1 MAGPRGAYTGPGIAA
16 CCAALLLALAG
27 CGAADRS
34 ATPGATVTEMDGV
47 LHVELGSLAP
57 PGTPRWETVEVYS
70 TMAPGTAV
78 ELFHVTAARFLA
90 DGALAIANAGAQEI
104 LVLEPAAGAVA
115 RRFGRAGEGP
125 GEFRWISKLDVD
137 GAGNLLAYDPRLGRL
152 TRFAPEGEV
161 LETRAIMPPNRVVD
175 LEPLAVLPDGRVL
188 GIYGA
193 QRVFAP
199 GGERRDSTP
208 LFLFGAG
215 GDIADT
221 LGVWPAD
228 EWSYT
233 AISGGVARSAVGF
246 GRTLARAGRQG
257 RAALGSTDSV
267 DVTLYDG
274 GRVVMR
280 IAGPGPGPE
289 VTDADVQRWR
299 DETLP
304 ASRRGTPGGVRRAFE
319 DVPHRATF
327 PAFGA
332 LLVDDAG
339 RVWIGSYLRPGQA
352 ERDWLVIGP
361 SGSAEGTLTLPGG
374 AVALDA
380 SGDRIALL
388 MRNDLDEEYVAV
400 LRIIR

>member
-1 MAGPRGAYTGPGIAA
+1 MSTARRTYTVV
-16 CCAALLLALAG
+16 CCASLLLALAG
-27 CGAADRS
+27 CGVADR
-34 ATPGATVTEMDGV
+34 GAGSGVTVTEGDGV
-47 LHVELGSLAP
+47 LHVGLGSLAP
-57 PGTPRWETVEVYS
+57 AGARHWQTAEVYS
-70 TMAPGTAV
+70 TMALGAAV
-78 ELFHVTAARFLA
+78 DLFRVTAARFLP
-90 DGALAIANAGAQEI
+90 DGALAVANAGTQEI
-104 LVLEPAAGAVA
+104 LVLDPSGAVM
-115 RRFGRAGEGP
+115 RRFGRSGEGP

-152 TRFAPEGEV
+152 TRFTPEGEV

-188 GIYGA
+188 AVYGS

-208 LFLFGAG
+208 LFRVAAG
-215 GDIADT
+215 GDIAAP

-280 IAGPGPGPE
+280 IAGPGPGPA

-299 DETLP
+299 EEKLL
-304 ASRRGTPGGVRRAFE
+304 SLSPGAPEGVRRVFE

-327 PAFGA
+327 PAFDA

-339 RVWIGSYLRPGQA
+339 RVWIGAYARPGQA
-352 ERDWLVIGP
+352 ERDWLVVSP